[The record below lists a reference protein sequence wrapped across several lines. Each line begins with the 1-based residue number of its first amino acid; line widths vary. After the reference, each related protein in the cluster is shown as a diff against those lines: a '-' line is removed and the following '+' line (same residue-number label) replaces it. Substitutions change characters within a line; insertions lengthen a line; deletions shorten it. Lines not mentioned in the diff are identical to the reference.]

1 MKKYLTVI
9 LIGLSIVFALDFII
23 GNLLEKYYFT
33 VTSGNLYR
41 ATHSLDEVEADILI
55 FGTSRANHHYDSKL
69 IEELTGKTVYNTGR
83 DGHFIFYQTAVLKA
97 VLERYNPKQVIL
109 DFEGTFE
116 FNQLD
121 YDKLSSLLPYY
132 KSHPEIRDI
141 IKLKSDFEKQ
151 KLVSKIYPYNS
162 MLTTIAVGNSE
173 QNKNRSNNKG
183 AYKGFVPLEGVWQSE
198 IDSLETHKRYEH
210 DENKIK
216 IFEEF
221 VRLTKEKGI
230 DLKVFYSPI
239 FYLYDEDYSIKVCG
253 DICKKYNVEFI
264 DFSRDTDFLNNRNYF
279 KDRIHLNS
287 KGANLYTRKVLKNI
301 LSQE

>member
-1 MKKYLTVI
+1 V
-9 LIGLSIVFALDFII
+9 
-23 GNLLEKYYFT
+23 
-33 VTSGNLYR
+33 
-41 ATHSLDEVEADILI
+41 I
-55 FGTSRANHHYDSKL
+55 FGTSRANRHYDSKL
-69 IEELTGKTVYNTGR
+69 LEDLTGETVYNTGR

-97 VLERYNPKQVIL
+97 ILERYTPKQVIL

-116 FNQLD
+116 FNQRD
-121 YDKLSSLLPYY
+121 YDKLSSLLPHY
-132 KSHPEIRDI
+132 KSHPEIREI
-141 IKLKSDFEKQ
+141 IELKSNFEKY

-162 MLTTIAVGNSE
+162 MLTTIAVGNSY
-173 QNKNRSNNKG
+173 QNKNRNNNKG
-183 AYKGFVPLEGVWQSE
+183 AYNGFLPLEGVWPSE

-239 FYLYDEDYSIKVCG
+239 FYLYDEDYSIKVCS